1 VVGWNWHQRQQR
13 TLMPQL
19 VEARVNEINTFYTT
33 TDLQAALAFL
43 KKYDVK
49 YIILGQL
56 ERAEYKSTG
65 LDKFEAQNGKL
76 WNSVYHDG
84 DTVIYQV
91 NP

>member
-1 VVGWNWHQRQQR
+1 
-13 TLMPQL
+13 
-19 VEARVNEINTFYTT
+19 
-33 TDLQAALAFL
+33 
-43 KKYDVK
+43 VK